1 MIIKNYCCRSWYITN
16 TLIFLLLSVIGTI
29 LNIITLI
36 RYDDVND
43 DDKNHHHHNIY
54 VPTVLTDCKNKI
66 IQSFPTSIRM
76 MLMLI
81 IIMILIMII
90 ITIIIMIL
98 IMILIMIIITMT
110 AKITVWKKHNKTIIH
125 ESTKQ
130 HEHWW

>member
-1 MIIKNYCCRSWYITN
+1 MIIKNCNCMIIKNCCYRSWYITN

-43 DDKNHHHHNIY
+43 DDDDDDKNHHHHNIY

-76 MLMLI
+76 ML
-81 IIMILIMII
+81 
-90 ITIIIMIL
+90 IL
-98 IMILIMIIITMT
+98 IMILIMIIIMMT

-125 ESTKQ
+125 ESSKQ